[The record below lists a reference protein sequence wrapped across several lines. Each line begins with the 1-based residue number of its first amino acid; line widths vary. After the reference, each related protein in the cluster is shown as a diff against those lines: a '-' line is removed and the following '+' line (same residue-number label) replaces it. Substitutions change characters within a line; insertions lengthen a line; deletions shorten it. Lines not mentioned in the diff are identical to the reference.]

1 MLNEDLMLSKKAT
14 DETLQRAIATA
25 AGVPASAVCVVGE
38 GAVGPEPN
46 APGIAVLVERID
58 AEGDFPLA
66 IEYWPRVEA
75 TKEGRLD
82 EIKKLCGILDCRAL
96 ADDGT
101 EIPGR
106 FLEVGA
112 SGPLRIV
119 NLDGDKEVAGVYD
132 VQSEE
137 PLPEPQGPTAKQK
150 ENA

>member
-82 EIKKLCGILDCRAL
+82 EIKKLCGILDCRARGRRNG
-96 ADDGT
+96 DT
-101 EIPGR
+101 RTVPGSR
-106 FLEVGA
+106 RQWSA
-112 SGPLRIV
+112 
-119 NLDGDKEVAGVYD
+119 AHC
-132 VQSEE
+132 E
-137 PLPEPQGPTAKQK
+137 P
-150 ENA
+150 